1 MCFPV
6 YQLFF
11 MFMQASFWPGGGATF
26 QEGVIDLLIRGGEY
40 WFLYTIFFIYLIFP
54 VIVSICDKNTFSCAV
69 GLCVVILGASI
80 DVTTD
85 LFLINRVLQYLPYF
99 YVGWLLRKEVNKGV
113 SRFYLHYWPL
123 GVILVAFLLKVNVSN
138 KTYLKSFTMALGFCY
153 TLIGFLYST
162 NNCKWFSSIAK
173 CESNYVKRFILICG
187 RYSLQLYLFNMYL
200 QVLIRIVIC
209 SVLGISNAFLIIA
222 VGSALNF
229 IVILPICSVLEKH
242 TSILKC
248 ACGL

>member
-1 MCFPV
+1 M
-6 YQLFF
+6 
-11 MFMQASFWPGGGATF
+11 
-26 QEGVIDLLIRGGEY
+26 
-40 WFLYTIFFIYLIFP
+40 IFP
-54 VIVSICDKNTFSCAV
+54 VIASICDNSTFSCTA

-80 DVTTD
+80 GVTTD

-99 YVGWLLRKEVNKGV
+99 YIGWLLRKKVKKGV
-113 SRFYLHYWPL
+113 SKAFWHYWPL
-123 GVILVAFLLKVNVSN
+123 GVILITFLLKVDASN

-153 TLIGFLYST
+153 SLIGFLYST

-173 CESNYVKRFILICG
+173 CESNYVKRFVLSCG

-200 QVLIRIVIC
+200 QVMIRIMLC